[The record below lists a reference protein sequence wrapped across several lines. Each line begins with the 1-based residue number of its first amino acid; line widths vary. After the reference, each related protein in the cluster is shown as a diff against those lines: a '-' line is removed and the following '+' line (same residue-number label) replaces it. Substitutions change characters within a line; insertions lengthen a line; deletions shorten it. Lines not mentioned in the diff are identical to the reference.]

1 MFDLPEFKHS
11 PNGNNLKRLNFRHE
25 NIIEKNKNLIKNKTV
40 IDVGC
45 HDCRWSYAAEQA
57 GATRV
62 QAFDINNLYEIS
74 GVSKLL
80 KNTTYQRANFHQAW
94 LNIKPADTTLCLGFL
109 YHQYDIK
116 EILKKISE
124 KSNNLILDTVVCLDE
139 SRPLLELKP
148 ENKHYGKI
156 DKRSNELLQNTSG
169 DYNLVPNLSALKILL
184 KYADYQTINVLEP
197 NKNSKYF
204 QADYIKNKTGKRK
217 RITLVA
223 RKKEEVV

>member
-1 MFDLPEFKHS
+1 MFDLAEFKHS
-11 PNGNNLKRLNFRHE
+11 PNGNNLKRLNFRYE
-25 NIIEKNKNLIKNKTV
+25 NIIEKNKHLIKNKTV

-57 GATRV
+57 GATQV

-80 KNTTYQRANFHQAW
+80 KNTTYQRADFHQAW
-94 LNIKPADTTLCLGFL
+94 ENIKPADTTLCLGFL

-116 EILKKISE
+116 EILKKISD
-124 KSNNLILDTVVCLDE
+124 KSNNLILDTYICLNE

-148 ENKHYGKI
+148 EGAKARGFK
-156 DKRSNELLQNTSG
+156 LLQNTLSE
-169 DYNLVPNLSALKILL
+169 YNLVPNLSALKILL
-184 KYADYQTINVLEP
+184 KCADYKKVKVLEP

-204 QADYIKNKTGKRK
+204 QTDYIENRSGKRK

-223 RKKEEVV
+223 MKNIKVDIKVV

>member
-1 MFDLPEFKHS
+1 MMET
-11 PNGNNLKRLNFRHE
+11 NLKYPLVIEVVMYKNNIIDNRILSEVRRNAHINQIGNSNLNFY
-25 NIIEKNKNLIKNKTV
+25 V
-40 IDVGC
+40 P
-45 HDCRWSYAAEQA
+45 
-57 GATRV
+57 AT
-62 QAFDINNLYEIS
+62 
-74 GVSKLL
+74 
-80 KNTTYQRANFHQAW
+80 
-94 LNIKPADTTLCLGFL
+94 
-109 YHQYDIK
+109 DIK

-156 DKRSNELLQNTSG
+156 DKPWSNELLQNVSG

-184 KYADYQTINVLEP
+184 KSADYQNIKVLEP
-197 NKNSKYF
+197 NKNSKNL

-223 RKKEEVV
+223 RKKLEVV

>member
-11 PNGNNLKRLNFRHE
+11 PNGKNLKRLLFRHE
-25 NIIEKNKNLIKNKTV
+25 NIIEKNKHLIKNKTV

-57 GATRV
+57 GATMV

-124 KSNNLILDTVVCLDE
+124 KSNNLILDTVICLDN

-148 ENKHYGKI
+148 EIKEFGK
-156 DKRSNELLQNTSG
+156 KSRPWASKKLQNTET

-184 KYADYQTINVLEP
+184 KCADYQTINVIEP

-223 RKKEEVV
+223 RKKH